1 MHIYVISSD
10 ELRDDLFK
18 IGKTVLTE
26 ENLLRCYSC
35 GLPNAEILEF
45 YPSLN
50 HNKDEKNLL
59 NMLKNYRYI
68 NDNGNRTEW
77 LNIDFDDLKEIL
89 DEYFAEGGEKA
100 DEIIDIKKVY
110 IKKEDI
116 NLELQNMKGKTG
128 YFMSIEAIFKILNR
142 GDLLYRYK
150 NDDKFRENFNKNNLR
165 KNLTESKNETDL
177 TKDFIMRKIRNIN
190 IPWFTLNGFRA
201 LAATYKCEEAT
212 IIRKFYEVSI

>member
-26 ENLLRCYSC
+26 ENLLRCYSR
-35 GLPNAEILEF
+35 GLPNAELLEF

-50 HNKDEKNLL
+50 HNKDERNLL
-59 NMLKNYRYI
+59 KMLKNYRYI

-89 DEYFAEGGEKA
+89 DEYFTEGGEKA
-100 DEIIDIKKVY
+100 DEIVDIKKVY
-110 IKKEDI
+110 IEKENI
-116 NLELQNMKGKTG
+116 KLELQNMKDKTG

-142 GDLLYRYK
+142 GDLLYKYK
-150 NDDKFRENFNKNNLR
+150 NNTEFRNKFNSRILR
-165 KNLTESKNETDL
+165 KNFTESKNEADL
-177 TKDFIMRKIRNIN
+177 TKDFIMRKTWKIH
-190 IPWFTLNGFRA
+190 IPWFTLNGFRT

-212 IIRKFYEVSI
+212 IIRKFYEVL

>member
-26 ENLLRCYSC
+26 ENLLRCYSR
-35 GLPNAEILEF
+35 GLPNAKILEF

-59 NMLKNYRYI
+59 KMLKNYRYI

-89 DEYFAEGGEKA
+89 DEYFAESGEKA
-100 DEIIDIKKVY
+100 DEIVDIKKVY
-110 IKKEDI
+110 INKENI
-116 NLELQNMKGKTG
+116 KLELQNMKDKTG
-128 YFMSIEAIFKILNR
+128 YFMSIEA
-142 GDLLYRYK
+142 
-150 NDDKFRENFNKNNLR
+150 KF
-165 KNLTESKNETDL
+165 
-177 TKDFIMRKIRNIN
+177 
-190 IPWFTLNGFRA
+190 
-201 LAATYKCEEAT
+201 
-212 IIRKFYEVSI
+212 